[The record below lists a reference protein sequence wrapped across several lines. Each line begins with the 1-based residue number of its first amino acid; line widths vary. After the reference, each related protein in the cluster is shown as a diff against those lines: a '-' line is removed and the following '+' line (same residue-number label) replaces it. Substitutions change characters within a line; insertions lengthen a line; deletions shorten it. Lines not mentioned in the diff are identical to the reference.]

1 MRVRIPPLSIE
12 QLRKGWTGGAAVKPA
27 RLIVEAPQRS
37 EFFFAAK
44 PGLRDR
50 RFQDPDRLVIDPD
63 RHRKGMAVLAAVGER
78 EARRVGKPIGRAVDD
93 LGDHRQRPHRPGAD
107 TPGQQQL
114 GKILWAGSG
123 RRGQGRMQPPEID
136 IGGSHIVITTWLVTC
151 CSTISLCFASTATC
165 TL

>member
-1 MRVRIPPLSIE
+1 MPSTRDAAPGRRLPAKDAASAMRVRIPPLSIE

-78 EARRVGKPIGRAVDD
+78 EA
-93 LGDHRQRPHRPGAD
+93 
-107 TPGQQQL
+107 
-114 GKILWAGSG
+114 
-123 RRGQGRMQPPEID
+123 
-136 IGGSHIVITTWLVTC
+136 
-151 CSTISLCFASTATC
+151 
-165 TL
+165 